1 MRRAEIPSTFLLTK
15 CITLNV
21 NPTIYS
27 EGPYRFF
34 FFSREEPRP
43 HVHVISSNGEAKFW
57 LEPVVAL
64 ADSEGLKPLELRRIQ
79 KIVER
84 QREKFRKAWKDFF
97 GV

>member
-1 MRRAEIPSTFLLTK
+1 
-15 CITLNV
+15 V

-43 HVHVISSNGEAKFW
+43 HVPVISSNGEAKFW

-64 ADSEGLKPLELRRIQ
+64 ADSEGLNLNSAVKED
-79 KIVER
+79 ENGADT
-84 QREKFRKAWKDFF
+84 RKHKGF
-97 GV
+97 

>member
-1 MRRAEIPSTFLLTK
+1 M
-15 CITLNV
+15 

-64 ADSEGLKPLELRRIQ
+64 ADSEGLKPLEVEEFKRLWSVHVKTSGKLG
-79 KIVER
+79 KI
-84 QREKFRKAWKDFF
+84 FF

>member
-1 MRRAEIPSTFLLTK
+1 MA
-15 CITLNV
+15 V

>member
-1 MRRAEIPSTFLLTK
+1 VRKTSSTIVVSK
-15 CITLNV
+15 CNTLAV

-27 EGPYRFF
+27 EGLYRF

-43 HVHVISSNGEAKFW
+43 HRHVISSNGEAKFW